1 MSMPESENHFAQQIM
16 SAKETNDSSTS
27 HVDEVMAQLDF
38 RTFIELLRQDEDLVE
53 ITREVDPYLEVGAIV
68 RRVSETNDKAPLFS
82 NVKGAHDGLWRM
94 FGNAASL
101 RRDKNTRFGRLA
113 RNLGLP
119 TNATWPDLC
128 RRTQKGKVSKP
139 LPPNVLESGPCKD
152 NKIFGDQIDL
162 NKLPVP
168 QLHMEDGGRYIQTYG
183 IHILQSPDGSWT
195 NWSIFRGMVHD
206 QNHIVCLVNPGQHN
220 HMIKEKWQKQGS
232 EEIPWALA
240 LGVPPVAT
248 IAAAMPIPEGIS
260 EGEYVG
266 AVVGKPLDVV
276 KCEMSDLLVPANSEI
291 ILEGSMSLV
300 ETADEGP
307 FGDYLGYVFD
317 SDRRTMPLF
326 RVDAI
331 TYRNDAILPVSVP
344 GRITDESVSKAWSR
358 RLIAKSHLK
367 LTAPNLF

>member
-1 MSMPESENHFAQQIM
+1 M

-38 RTFIELLRQDEDLVE
+38 RTFIELLRQDDDLVE
-53 ITREVDPYLEVGAIV
+53 ITREVDPHLEVGAIV

-101 RRDKNTRFGRLA
+101 RRDKTTRYGRLA

-119 TNATWPDLC
+119 IDATWPDLC
-128 RRTQKGKVSKP
+128 RRTQQGKVSGP

-183 IHILQSPDGSWT
+183 IHVLRSPDGSWT

-206 QNHIVCLVNPGQHN
+206 KNHIVCLVNPGQHN
-220 HMIKEKWQKQGS
+220 HMMKEKWQKQGS
-232 EEIPWALA
+232 KEIPWALA

-248 IAAAMPIPEGIS
+248 IAAAMPIPEGVS

-344 GRITDESVSKAWSR
+344 GRITDESVSTVQPR
-358 RLIAKSHLK
+358 RLVVKSHLK
-367 LTAPNLF
+367 LTTREFV